1 MGLLYTLIGFGFVA
15 IASQQIARMLTRL
28 RDEVILVGTS
38 EDIEGV
44 SLRLGY

>member
-15 IASQQIARMLTRL
+15 IASQQIARVLTRL
-28 RDEVILVGTS
+28 RDEVILVGAP
-38 EDIEGV
+38 EDIDRL